1 MTPREVIEAVATA
14 PAAAATGG
22 AVEGATGAAPADAV
36 ALPAGPREAGSEAGG
51 SEANGA
57 LAALHAYEAEF
68 ALAAPLRA
76 GEPER
81 WQTLRT
87 EALAAFTRLG
97 FPTTR
102 QEDWRFTNVGPLG
115 RTVFA
120 RAQGRAVAA
129 EELTAWLY
137 EGMPQLVF
145 VDGRLAPELST
156 LDGLPAE
163 LRAGSLR
170 DAVAA
175 GDPALDHL
183 GVHSDVTTQAFTAL
197 NTALFTDGALVHV
210 PRGLE
215 VAQPLQLLF
224 VSTAGDPGA
233 APQASFPRLL
243 VVAEEASSIVL
254 VERYVTLGAASGE
267 TGGEAFT
274 CPVTEIVAGPSAR
287 VDHYRLAQES
297 ASTWHVG
304 LQQLWCDRNAVV
316 TSYSV
321 VTGGGLVRQ
330 DVRAA
335 LDGEGVE
342 ATLNGL
348 YLTRGRQ
355 HVDHHMYIE
364 HRKPHCNSHELFK
377 GILEDRSRAV
387 FNGLIHVWPG
397 AQKTDA
403 KQTNRNLLLS
413 SEALVNTNPQLRI
426 FADDVKCTHGSTV
439 GQLDAEAVFY
449 LRSRGIG
456 EEAAKSL
463 LTYAFARDV
472 VDRIK
477 AEPVRRE
484 LEELL
489 LARLPKG
496 DVVRQAI

>member
-1 MTPREVIEAVATA
+1 VSREVIEAAETA

-22 AVEGATGAAPADAV
+22 AMATATGAAPADGVGA
-36 ALPAGPREAGSEAGG
+36 PAGPREVGNGGAEASG
-51 SEANGA
+51 AAAA
-57 LAALHAYEAEF
+57 LAAYEATF
-68 ALAAPLRA
+68 TAAAAARSSEPSRLRA
-76 GEPER
+76 
-81 WQTLRT
+81 LRE
-87 EALAAFTRLG
+87 EAFDSFARLG

-120 RAQGRAVAA
+120 APAESAIEAA
-129 EELTAWLY
+129 GLAPWLFDA
-137 EGMPQLVF
+137 MPHLVF
-145 VDGRLAPELST
+145 VDGRFAPELSAT
-156 LDGLPAE
+156 EGLPTA

-170 DAVAA
+170 QAIAV
-175 GDPALDHL
+175 GDPAAELL
-183 GVHSDVTTQAFTAL
+183 GVHSDVTTQPFTAL
-197 NTALFTDGALVHV
+197 NTALFTDGALVAV

-224 VSTAGDPGA
+224 VSTGA
-233 APQASFPRLL
+233 AVDGIAPASFPRVL
-243 VVAEEASSIVL
+243 VVAEENSSIVL
-254 VERYVTLGAASGE
+254 VERYVTLGASGE
-267 TGGEAFT
+267 QAGEAFN

-297 ASTWHVG
+297 AATWHVG

-316 TSYSV
+316 TSYSI

-355 HVDHHMYIE
+355 HVDHHMFIE

-439 GQLDAEAVFY
+439 GQLDEEAVFY

-472 VDRIK
+472 VDRIT